1 MLSKIVRTVA
11 NQLILFILIFGL
23 YVIAHGHLTPGGG
36 FQGGAVVVSG
46 AVMLLVAF
54 SSEDLKKSVRERIL
68 SIMESAGALIFAI
81 LGFAGLGTVFF
92 YNFLVGSPIFGRIP
106 PTGPNSGDFWT
117 GGFIPLMNFA
127 VGLKVIAGLSAVVL
141 AIALFARGEEM
152 EE

>member
-11 NQLILFILIFGL
+11 NQLIVFILIFGL

-46 AVMLLVAF
+46 VVMLLVAF

-68 SIMESAGALIFAI
+68 SIMESTGALIFVI

-92 YNFLVGSPIFGRIP
+92 YNLLVGSPIFGRIP
-106 PTGPNSGDFWT
+106 PTGSNPGDFWT
-117 GGFIPLMNFA
+117 AGVIPLMNWA